1 MVSMKLFDSERRVI
15 DAAERLATLLGSDP
29 NHSVAAAAM
38 DTAGRI
44 HEAVNVYHFT
54 GGPCAE
60 LVVLGAAAAAG
71 AGPLVTIAAA
81 GDQGRGLIPP
91 CGRCRQ
97 ALLDLHPDVFVAVPT
112 DAGPALRPIRK
123 LLPDTYFFPDAA
135 AHRIVRFNKRYYE
148 AVATAQKT
156 STVRYDDPIAPGPAT
171 FLFEDDEAHRTLNG
185 TVTSVEHHRLDRL
198 TTAQARLDGGTTIDE
213 LKTGL
218 QSHYPGLPSDAEVEI
233 VTFTVEGGTPG
244 LPRGSRKTI

>member
-1 MVSMKLFDSERRVI
+1 MVFTKLFDSERRVI
-15 DAAERLATLLGSDP
+15 EAAERLATTLGSDP
-29 NHSVAAAAM
+29 NHTVAAAAM

-97 ALLDLHPDVFVAVPT
+97 ALLDLHPDVTVAVPT
-112 DAGPALRPIRK
+112 DDGPALRPIRN
-123 LLPDTYFFPDAA
+123 LLPDTYFHPDADA
-135 AHRIVRFNKRYYE
+135 RRIVRFNKRYYE
-148 AVATAQKT
+148 DIAAGRKT
-156 STVRYDDPIAPGPAT
+156 STVRHDDPIALGSAI
-171 FLFEDDEAHRTLNG
+171 FLFEDDAVHRTLNG
-185 TVTSVEHHRLDRL
+185 TVTGIERHRLDRL
-198 TTAQARLDGGTTIDE
+198 TTEQARLDGFTSLDE
-213 LKTGL
+213 FKKGL
-218 QSHYPGLPSDAEVEI
+218 QDHYPGLPSDAEVDL
-233 VTFTVEGGTPG
+233 VTFTIEASDAV
-244 LPRGSRKTI
+244 R

>member
-15 DAAERLATLLGSDP
+15 EAAERLAAALGSDP
-29 NHSVAAAAM
+29 NHTVAAAAM

-81 GDQGRGLIPP
+81 GDRGRGLIPP

-112 DAGPALRPIRK
+112 DDGPTLRPILK
-123 LLPDTYFFPDAA
+123 LLPDTYFFPDADA
-135 AHRIVRFNKRYYE
+135 RRIVRFNKRYYE
-148 AVATAQKT
+148 DIATARKT
-156 STVRYDDPIAPGPAT
+156 STVRYEDPIALGPVI
-171 FLFEDDEAHRTLNG
+171 FLFENDEAHRTLNG
-185 TVTSVEHHRLDRL
+185 TVTGVERHRLNRL
-198 TTAQARLDGGTTIDE
+198 TAEQARLDGFTSIDQ
-213 LKTGL
+213 LKKGL
-218 QSHYPGLPSDAEVEI
+218 QSHYPGLPSDAEVDF
-233 VTFTVEGGTPG
+233 VTFTVEAPDVME
-244 LPRGSRKTI
+244 

>member
-1 MVSMKLFDSERRVI
+1 MVSMKLFDSERRVVET
-15 DAAERLATLLGSDP
+15 AERLAATLGSDP
-29 NHSVAAAAM
+29 NHTVAAAAM

-44 HEAVNVYHFT
+44 HEAVNVHHFT

-97 ALLDLHPDVFVAVPT
+97 ALLDLHPDIFVAVPT
-112 DAGPALRPIRK
+112 DEGPTLRPIRK
-123 LLPDTYFFPDAA
+123 LLPDT
-135 AHRIVRFNKRYYE
+135 
-148 AVATAQKT
+148 
-156 STVRYDDPIAPGPAT
+156 TVRYDDPIALGPAI

-185 TVTSVEHHRLDRL
+185 TVTGVKRHRLDRL
-198 TTAQARLDGGTTIDE
+198 TAAQARLDGGTSIDE
-213 LKTGL
+213 LKKGL
-218 QSHYPGLPSDAEVEI
+218 QGHYPGLPSDAEVEV
-233 VTFTVEGGTPG
+233 VTFTVEAPDAVQ
-244 LPRGSRKTI
+244 

>member
-1 MVSMKLFDSERRVI
+1 MVSIKLFDSERRVI
-15 DAAERLATLLGSDP
+15 EAAERLAASLGSDP
-29 NHSVAAAAM
+29 NHTVAAAAM

-81 GDQGRGLIPP
+81 GDRGRGLIPP

-112 DAGPALRPIRK
+112 DDGPALRPIRR
-123 LLPDTYFFPDAA
+123 LLPDTYFYPDADA
-135 AHRIVRFNKRYYE
+135 RRIVRFNKRYYE
-148 AVATAQKT
+148 DIATARKT
-156 STVRYDDPIAPGPAT
+156 STVRYEDPIAPGPAI
-171 FLFEDDEAHRTLNG
+171 FLFEDDEAP
-185 TVTSVEHHRLDRL
+185 
-198 TTAQARLDGGTTIDE
+198 ARWRAPSPASNA
-213 LKTGL
+213 TG
-218 QSHYPGLPSDAEVEI
+218 SIASPPNR
-233 VTFTVEGGTPG
+233 
-244 LPRGSRKTI
+244 RGSMASRASTSSRRASRATIPACPLMPKSNL

>member
-1 MVSMKLFDSERRVI
+1 MASLKLFDSERRVI
-15 DAAERLATLLGSDP
+15 EAAERLATALDSGP
-29 NHSVAAAAM
+29 NHTVAAAAM
-38 DTAGRI
+38 DTDGRI
-44 HEAVNVYHFT
+44 HEAVNVHHFT

-112 DAGPALRPIRK
+112 DDGPALRPIRK
-123 LLPDTYFFPDAA
+123 LLPDTYFFPDADA
-135 AHRIVRFNKRYYE
+135 RRIVRFNKRYYE
-148 AVATAQKT
+148 DIATARKT
-156 STVRYDDPIAPGPAT
+156 SSVRHDDPIAPGPAL

-185 TVTSVEHHRLDRL
+185 IVTGVERHRLDRL
-198 TTAQARLDGGTTIDE
+198 TAAQARLDDGTSIE
-213 LKTGL
+213 QLKSGL
-218 QSHYPGLPSDAEVEI
+218 QGHYPGLPSDAEVDI
-233 VTFTVEGGTPG
+233 VTFTVEAPDTVQ
-244 LPRGSRKTI
+244 

>member
-1 MVSMKLFDSERRVI
+1 M
-15 DAAERLATLLGSDP
+15 
-29 NHSVAAAAM
+29 AAAAM

-54 GGPCAE
+54 GGACAE

-91 CGRCRQ
+91 CGRCGQ

-112 DAGPALRPIRK
+112 GAGPTLRPIRK

-135 AHRIVRFNKRYYE
+135 AHRIVRFHKRYYE
-148 AVATAQKT
+148 AIATARKT
-156 STVRYDDPIAPGPAT
+156 STVRYDDPIAPCPAT
-171 FLFEDDEAHRTLNG
+171 FLFEDDDAHRTLNG
-185 TVTSVEHHRLDRL
+185 TVTSVEHHRLDGL
-198 TTAQARLDGGTTIDE
+198 TAAQTRLDGGTSSDE

-218 QSHYPGLPSDAEVEI
+218 QSHYPGLSSDAGVEI
-233 VTFTVEGGTPG
+233 VTFTVEGGDPQSCREG
-244 LPRGSRKTI
+244 AGRQLSGN

>member
-15 DAAERLATLLGSDP
+15 EAAERLAAGLGSDP
-29 NHSVAAAAM
+29 NHTVAAAAM

-44 HEAVNVYHFT
+44 YEAVNVYHFT

-60 LVVLGAAAAAG
+60 LVVLGAAAAAA

-112 DAGPALRPIRK
+112 DDGPQLRPIRG
-123 LLPDTYFFPDAA
+123 LLPDTYFLPDADA
-135 AHRIVRFNKRYYE
+135 RRIVRFNKRYYE
-148 AVATAQKT
+148 AIATARKT
-156 STVRYDDPIAPGPAT
+156 STVRYDDPVAPGPAI
-171 FLFEDDEAHRTLNG
+171 FFFEDDEAHRTLKG
-185 TVTSVEHHRLDRL
+185 TVTGVERHRLDHL
-198 TTAQARLDGGTTIDE
+198 TAAQARLDDGTSIDQ
-213 LKTGL
+213 LKDGL
-218 QSHYPGLPSDAEVEI
+218 QGHYPGLPSEAEVDV
-233 VTFTVEGGTPG
+233 VTFTVEAPG
-244 LPRGSRKTI
+244 AIT

>member
-1 MVSMKLFDSERRVI
+1 MVSIKLFDSERNVI
-15 DAAERLATLLGSDP
+15 EAAERLAASLGSDP
-29 NHSVAAAAM
+29 NHTVAAAAM

-81 GDQGRGLIPP
+81 GDRGRGLVPP

-112 DAGPALRPIRK
+112 DDGPALRPIRR
-123 LLPDTYFFPDAA
+123 LLPDTYFYPDADA
-135 AHRIVRFNKRYYE
+135 RRIVRFNKRYYE
-148 AVATAQKT
+148 DIATARKT
-156 STVRYDDPIAPGPAT
+156 STVRYDDPIAMGPAI
-171 FLFEDDEAHRTLNG
+171 FLFEDDEAPRTLNG
-185 TVTSVEHHRLDRL
+185 TVTGVERHRLDRL
-198 TTAQARLDGGTTIDE
+198 TAEQARLDGFTSIDQ
-213 LKTGL
+213 LKKGL
-218 QSHYPGLPSDAEVEI
+218 QGHYPDLPSDAEVEF
-233 VTFTVEGGTPG
+233 VTFTAEAPDAVE
-244 LPRGSRKTI
+244 

>member
-1 MVSMKLFDSERRVI
+1 MVFTKLFDSERRVI
-15 DAAERLATLLGSDP
+15 EAAERLAAVLGSDP
-29 NHSVAAAAM
+29 NHTVAAAAM
-38 DTAGRI
+38 DTAGKI

-81 GDQGRGLIPP
+81 GDRGRGLIPP

-112 DAGPALRPIRK
+112 DDGPTLRPIRK
-123 LLPDTYFFPDAA
+123 LLPDTYFFPDADA
-135 AHRIVRFNKRYYE
+135 RRIVRFNKRYYE
-148 AVATAQKT
+148 DIATGRKT
-156 STVRYDDPIAPGPAT
+156 ATVRYEDPIALGPAI

-185 TVTSVEHHRLDRL
+185 TVTGVERHRLDRL
-198 TTAQARLDGGTTIDE
+198 TTEQARLDGFTSIGQ
-213 LKTGL
+213 LKKGL
-218 QSHYPGLPSDAEVEI
+218 QGHYPGLPSDAEVDF
-233 VTFTVEGGTPG
+233 VTFTVAAPDVVE
-244 LPRGSRKTI
+244 

>member
-15 DAAERLATLLGSDP
+15 EAAERLAAALGSYP
-29 NHSVAAAAM
+29 NHTVAAAAM

-60 LVVLGAAAAAG
+60 LVVLGVAAAAG

-97 ALLDLHPDVFVAVPT
+97 VLLDLHPDVFVAVPT
-112 DAGPALRPIRK
+112 DDGPTLRPVRK
-123 LLPDTYFFPDAA
+123 LLPDTYFFPDADA
-135 AHRIVRFNKRYYE
+135 RRMVRFNKRYYE
-148 AVATAQKT
+148 AIATAGKT
-156 STVRYDDPIAPGPAT
+156 STVRYDDPIALGSAI
-171 FLFEDDEAHRTLNG
+171 FLFEDDEAHRTLDG
-185 TVTSVEHHRLDRL
+185 TVTGVERHRLDRL
-198 TTAQARLDGGTTIDE
+198 TAEQARLDGDTSIDE
-213 LKTGL
+213 LRSGL
-218 QSHYPGLPSDAEVEI
+218 QGHYPGLPSDAEIES
-233 VTFTVEGGTPG
+233 VTFTAEAPDA
-244 LPRGSRKTI
+244 LQ